1 MPENITQ
8 IPAARVPIA
17 EDPVPYPARSW
28 YRYFYNLFAIL
39 GSGSLRNG
47 AFHSEAN
54 QSAAVINTGYA
65 MTFGTTDYSQGV
77 YIGTPTSRVYVDRPG
92 LYNFQFSAQFVS
104 TNASSKTVTIWADVN
119 GTAVPQS
126 AGKITMSG
134 SGNAFLAAWNLFIR
148 MDRGDY
154 FRLMWS
160 TDNTN
165 VTLLADPATAFSP
178 AIPSVILTV
187 NSNIGE

>member
-17 EDPVPYPARSW
+17 ENQTLYASRPW
-28 YRYFYNLFAIL
+28 FRYLYNLFAIL

-47 AFHSEAN
+47 AFHDETT
-54 QSAAVINTGYA
+54 QTAAAINTGYA
-65 MTFGTTDYSQGV
+65 MTFNQTDYSQGV
-77 YIGTPTSRVYVDRPG
+77 YLGTPTSRVYVDRPG

-104 TNASSKTVTIWADVN
+104 TNAAAKVVYIWADIN

-126 AGKITMSG
+126 AGKITMKG
-134 SGNAFLAAWNLFIR
+134 AGEAYLAAWNYFLR
-148 MDRGDY
+148 MDTGDY
-154 FRLMWS
+154 FRLMWAA
-160 TDNTN
+160 DDTN
-165 VTLLADPATAFSP
+165 VNILATPATAFSP
-178 AIPSVILTV
+178 AIPSVILTA

>member
-1 MPENITQ
+1 VPENITQ

-17 EDPVPYPARSW
+17 EQPTPYPARPW

-47 AFHSEAN
+47 AFHDETT
-54 QSAAVINTGYA
+54 QTAAAPNTGYA
-65 MTFGTTDYSQGV
+65 ITFNKTDYSQGV
-77 YIGTPTSRVYVDRPG
+77 YLGTPTSRVYVDRPG

-104 TNASSKTVTIWADVN
+104 TNASAKDIYIWADVN

-126 AGKITMSG
+126 ATKITMKG
-134 SGNAFLAAWNLFIR
+134 SNESFLAAWNFFLR
-148 MDRGDY
+148 LNTDDY
-154 FRLMWS
+154 FRLRWAT
-160 TDNTN
+160 TDVN
-165 VTLLADPATAFSP
+165 VQLAASGATAFSP

-187 NSNIGE
+187 ASNIGE

>member
-17 EDPVPYPARSW
+17 ENQTLYASRPW
-28 YRYFYNLFAIL
+28 FRYLYNLFAIL

-47 AFHSEAN
+47 AFHDTTT
-54 QSAAVINTGYA
+54 QTAAVINTGYA
-65 MTFGTTDYSQGV
+65 MTFNQTDYSQGV

-119 GTAVPQS
+119 GAAVPQS

-134 SGNAFLAAWNLFIR
+134 SGEAYLAAWNLFIR
-148 MDRGDY
+148 MDRDDY

-160 TDNTN
+160 TDDTN
-165 VTLLADPATAFSP
+165 VTLLAAPATAFSP
-178 AIPSVILTV
+178 GIPSVILTV

>member
-17 EDPVPYPARSW
+17 ETPTPYPTRPW
-28 YRYFYNLFAIL
+28 FRYLYNLFAIL

-47 AFHSEAN
+47 SFHDETT
-54 QSAAVINTGYA
+54 QTAAAINTGYA
-65 MTFGTTDYSQGV
+65 MTFSNTDTSQGV
-77 YIGTPTSRVYVDRPG
+77 YIGTPTSRVYVDRHG
-92 LYNFQFSAQFVS
+92 LYNVQFSAQFVS
-104 TNASSKTVTIWADVN
+104 TNAATKNVYIWADIN

-126 AGKITMSG
+126 ATKITMKGASE
-134 SGNAFLAAWNLFIR
+134 AYLAAWNFFLD
-148 MDRGDY
+148 MDTGDY
-154 FRLMWS
+154 FRLMWA

-165 VTLLADPATAFSP
+165 VTIQASAATAFSP

-187 NSNIGE
+187 AANIGE

>member
-17 EDPVPYPARSW
+17 EAPVPYPARSW

-47 AFHSEAN
+47 AFHDETT
-54 QSAAVINTGYA
+54 QTAAAINTGYA
-65 MTFGTTDYSQGV
+65 MTFDTTDYSQGV
-77 YIGTPTSRVYVDRPG
+77 YLGTPTSRVYVDRPG

-104 TNASSKTVTIWADVN
+104 TNASNKTVYIWADIN

-126 AGKITMSG
+126 ATTLTMKG
-134 SGNAFLAAWNLFIR
+134 SGEAYLAAWNFFLR
-148 MDRGDY
+148 MNRGDY
-154 FRLMWS
+154 FRLMWATS
-160 TDNTN
+160 DTN
-165 VTLLADPATAFSP
+165 VTLQASAATAFSP
-178 AIPSVILTV
+178 AVPSVILTV
-187 NSNIGE
+187 AANIGE

>member
-1 MPENITQ
+1 MPENVTQ

-17 EDPVPYPARSW
+17 EGPAMYPARPW
-28 YRYFYNLFAIL
+28 FRYLYNLFAIL

-47 AFHSEAN
+47 AFHSEVN
-54 QSAAVINTGYA
+54 QSAAAINTGYA

-104 TNASSKTVTIWADVN
+104 TNASAKTVTIWADVN

-148 MDRGDY
+148 MDTGDY

-165 VTLLADPATAFSP
+165 VTLLAEPATAFSP